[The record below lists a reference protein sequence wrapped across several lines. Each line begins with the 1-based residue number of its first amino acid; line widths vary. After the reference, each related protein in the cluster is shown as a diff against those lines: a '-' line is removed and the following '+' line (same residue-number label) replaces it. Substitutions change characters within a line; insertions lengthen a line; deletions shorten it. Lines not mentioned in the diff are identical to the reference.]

1 MDSVALLLYI
11 GGNIIIEHNTVQYST
26 SATKATRVS
35 RSISFREL
43 KEKVYRLLNID
54 SSKFTL
60 KLSSKYSFNDKSRYV
75 EAHLEIDDDN
85 NLQFMLDI
93 SNDVQCLE
101 LFIETE
107 PIERHVAVDDP
118 ESYIPRITQG
128 LNALGFNSV
137 GYNEDASTSA
147 FAWHGATDQNRYTS
161 DHDIGD
167 WDHSKFTLKLSSK
180 YSFNDKS
187 RYVEAHLEIDDNNN
201 LQFMLD
207 ISNEM
212 QCIELFIE
220 TEPIDRHVAV
230 DDPESYIP
238 RITQGLNALRFNSV
252 GYNEDASTSAF
263 AWHGATDQNRYNSDH
278 DIGDWDQ
285 YVRPTLEEN
294 VSWPFS
300 SARQWSFVDDP
311 LDISRNAHIGS
322 SVGAIPRDIG
332 LGRSNPHVDH
342 EDHGLHDL

>member
-43 KEKVYRLLNID
+43 KEKVYSLLNID

-75 EAHLEIDDDN
+75 EAHLQIDDDN

-93 SNDVQCLE
+93 SNEMQCLE

-167 WDHSKFTLKLSSK
+167 WD
-180 YSFNDKS
+180 
-187 RYVEAHLEIDDNNN
+187 
-201 LQFMLD
+201 
-207 ISNEM
+207 
-212 QCIELFIE
+212 
-220 TEPIDRHVAV
+220 
-230 DDPESYIP
+230 
-238 RITQGLNALRFNSV
+238 
-252 GYNEDASTSAF
+252 
-263 AWHGATDQNRYNSDH
+263 
-278 DIGDWDQ
+278 Q

-322 SVGAIPRDIG
+322 SVGAIPRDID
-332 LGRSNPHVDH
+332 LDRSNPHVDH
-342 EDHGLHDL
+342 EDHGLHELSSDIHRDDTDISTEPDLSVSDTDEDDGGDANDRFEDIGPSHVNRSDRMHSPHHAAPPVHECLDTDVKYRRIYPP

>member
-167 WDHSKFTLKLSSK
+167 WDHPWSSWSTCGFERSKSISRGIAPTEEPICAFREISSGSSTKLHCLALENGHETFSSK
-180 YSFNDKS
+180 
-187 RYVEAHLEIDDNNN
+187 V
-201 LQFMLD
+201 
-207 ISNEM
+207 
-212 QCIELFIE
+212 
-220 TEPIDRHVAV
+220 
-230 DDPESYIP
+230 
-238 RITQGLNALRFNSV
+238 GLT
-252 GYNEDASTSAF
+252 Y
-263 AWHGATDQNRYNSDH
+263 
-278 DIGDWDQ
+278 
-285 YVRPTLEEN
+285 
-294 VSWPFS
+294 
-300 SARQWSFVDDP
+300 
-311 LDISRNAHIGS
+311 
-322 SVGAIPRDIG
+322 
-332 LGRSNPHVDH
+332 
-342 EDHGLHDL
+342 